1 MYKPP
6 KISLAAVRV
15 NAKKTQEEVA
25 DALGVSK
32 GTVVN
37 WENYKTTP
45 SYEMVKRMEQ
55 LYNYPFDFVAVTQ

>member
-25 DALGVSK
+25 EALGVSK
-32 GTVVN
+32 STVIN
-37 WENYKTTP
+37 WENYRTTP
-45 SYEMVKRMEQ
+45 SYEMVKRMEK
-55 LYNYPFDFVAVTQ
+55 LYSYPFDFVAVTI